1 MKQSNALVEKIFA
14 AADAMNDEMV
24 TRRRDLHKYAEPGWT
39 EFRTAAMVAGELTKL
54 GYAVEAGAAV
64 VKKEAMMGVPSDERL
79 AKEMERAV
87 SEGADPQWVEKMAGG
102 LTGVVGTMKCAG
114 DGPVVALRFDMDAL
128 DLRET
133 TDAGHEPLE
142 KGFASVHDWGMH
154 ACGHDGHTTIGLAVA
169 KILAELKE
177 ELKGTVKMIFQPAEE
192 GVRGAYAMVEAGVVD
207 DADYLL
213 GAHIGMKLPRTGAIA
228 ARIYGMLAT
237 TKFDANFTG
246 VPAHAGMA
254 PEQGKNALLAAACA
268 ALNLHAIS
276 RHSGGTSR
284 INVGKLIAGSGRNVI
299 GDKALLQLETR
310 GISTE
315 VNEYVAAEAQR
326 IIKAAADMYGVTVD
340 ISRAGGAAGAENSP
354 ALADALTEHARELGI
369 FSEIVEE
376 PVDFGGSEDC
386 SYFMQRVQNNGGQ
399 AAYLN
404 IGAKLAAGHHDAH
417 FTFDEAVLGLSVK
430 VIATS
435 AAGLLNGEIK
445 A

>member
-1 MKQSNALVEKIFA
+1 MKQNNPLVEKIFA
-14 AADAMNDEMV
+14 ATEAMNEEMV

-54 GYAVEAGAAV
+54 GYAVETGAAV
-64 VKKEAMMGVPSDERL
+64 VKQDAMMGVPAADRL
-79 AKEMERAV
+79 KKEMERAV

-102 LTGVVGTMKCAG
+102 LTGVVGTMKFAEG
-114 DGPVVALRFDMDAL
+114 GPVVALRFDMDAL
-128 DLRET
+128 DLTET
-133 TDAGHEPLE
+133 KDAGHEPLE

-169 KILAELKE
+169 KILAQLKD

-192 GVRGAYAMVEAGVVD
+192 GVRGACAMVEAGVVD

-213 GAHIGMKLPRTGAIA
+213 GAHLGMKLPRTGAIA

-310 GISTE
+310 GVSSE
-315 VNEYVAAEAQR
+315 VNEYVSAEAAR
-326 IIKAAADMYGVTVD
+326 IIKAAADMYGVKVE
-340 ISRAGGAAGAENSP
+340 ISQAGGAAGAESSP
-354 ALADALTEHARELGI
+354 ALAEALTQHAKELGI
-369 FSEIVEE
+369 FNEIVEE

-386 SYFMQRVQNNGGQ
+386 SYFMQRVQNKGGQ
-399 AAYLN
+399 AVYLN

-417 FTFDEAVLGLSVK
+417 FTFDEAALGLSVK

-435 AAGLLNGEIK
+435 AVGILNGEIK